1 MIPYSVYLYVQ
12 YSIYIFHSY
21 CMILQKLKTTGRKT
35 DQWPPS
41 AGDDKGAITNGLR
54 RIFAG
59 DGSILHFD
67 YGGSSTT
74 E

>member
-1 MIPYSVYLYVQ
+1 
-12 YSIYIFHSY
+12 
-21 CMILQKLKTTGRKT
+21 MILQKLKTTGRKT

-74 E
+74 D